1 MRLICGIYISNLSS
15 RMAGAWKAPRRM
27 FSGSETSFFAADE
40 LIRELPDMME
50 KALRG
55 SFGAV
60 FMAGAQYDD
69 PRVAQGD
76 VWQEEG
82 GLGT

>member
-1 MRLICGIYISNLSS
+1 
-15 RMAGAWKAPRRM
+15 
-27 FSGSETSFFAADE
+27 
-40 LIRELPDMME
+40 MME

-82 GLGT
+82 GLGTWGAESGGFSWLFYAFLSVRHAEKRL